1 MNSRFLLI
9 PIFAIGVLLV
19 GQVPDSSGHGLGS
32 EAMPP
37 IMIGDMEATLEVNSS
52 TIYTDVD
59 GEEKGIRQISIN
71 FFESFTNID
80 SNEVNSINN
89 VTFQVELIK
98 GGTVLIN
105 ETFQRDDGILIMN
118 LTPSDNKQVQVMERA
133 TVASFLGLASEQ
145 YNFEGEI
152 FENGGLYEF
161 KISILTIN
169 SYDNVL
175 SDPVDYELGI
185 SIEETTRYEINDVNY
200 GKQELG
206 IVTFFDQ
213 ITDFKYNNETKE
225 IKFSFP
231 FKWNQ
236 ETIDQTTVIHE
247 EVLVPKTF
255 GDLLVSK
262 YVATL
267 NGIDL
272 PESMINIDDFA
283 ADDRLIH
290 IIVSQKEL
298 QEIFS
303 NNKFSDDLVTI
314 VLKPESDLPLS
325 GVTENGQFKIN
336 LWWENEIKSNS
347 NIRLNYNI
355 LDTFLKDRPIS
366 VPYELKLFHNEKEIQ
381 NETGISTGSKMQSNS
396 FEFFIPT
403 NISGILVVK
412 FENLDGSKLANV
424 EFPVIIDRKNPISTS
439 YQIPNWVK
447 NNAGWW
453 ADGQIPDSAFVQGI
467 QFLIKEGIIVIPPTE
482 QEASSES
489 TSIPAW
495 IKNNAGWW
503 ADGQIPDSAFVQGIQ
518 FLIKEGII
526 VIEQERL
533 ETESQ
538 VVESLDLTISSP
550 PKFEK
555 YFGKY
560 VDVFGVPIYATSQ
573 VTDGKVLHAANVL
586 AQYLD
591 NDADGTPDNPLVVEK
606 LKETNSVIPL
616 FANEWED
623 ETSKIWDDFSD
634 DGYGSELN
642 CWIALYADET
652 NPRNQFDASLEE
664 ILHVI
669 TQCGYGEAYPEIFA
683 EKEGSALSNAM
694 TNAIESRHYNP
705 FVDERMPFEDQH
717 TEYIY
722 WALTSIL
729 GAQENRLGEIGQ
741 EWKLNTKE
749 KIMEGDPDIYNLLTE
764 PEYKFPTILPDGN
777 YQG

>member
-1 MNSRFLLI
+1 
-9 PIFAIGVLLV
+9 
-19 GQVPDSSGHGLGS
+19 
-32 EAMPP
+32 
-37 IMIGDMEATLEVNSS
+37 MIGLMV
-52 TIYTDVD
+52 
-59 GEEKGIRQISIN
+59 
-71 FFESFTNID
+71 
-80 SNEVNSINN
+80 
-89 VTFQVELIK
+89 
-98 GGTVLIN
+98 
-105 ETFQRDDGILIMN
+105 
-118 LTPSDNKQVQVMERA
+118 PSA
-133 TVASFLGLASEQ
+133 FA
-145 YNFEGEI
+145 
-152 FENGGLYEF
+152 
-161 KISILTIN
+161 
-169 SYDNVL
+169 
-175 SDPVDYELGI
+175 
-185 SIEETTRYEINDVNY
+185 
-200 GKQELG
+200 
-206 IVTFFDQ
+206 
-213 ITDFKYNNETKE
+213 
-225 IKFSFP
+225 
-231 FKWNQ
+231 
-236 ETIDQTTVIHE
+236 E
-247 EVLVPKTF
+247 EV
-255 GDLLVSK
+255 S
-262 YVATL
+262 
-267 NGIDL
+267 
-272 PESMINIDDFA
+272 
-283 ADDRLIH
+283 
-290 IIVSQKEL
+290 
-298 QEIFS
+298 
-303 NNKFSDDLVTI
+303 
-314 VLKPESDLPLS
+314 
-325 GVTENGQFKIN
+325 
-336 LWWENEIKSNS
+336 
-347 NIRLNYNI
+347 
-355 LDTFLKDRPIS
+355 
-366 VPYELKLFHNEKEIQ
+366 
-381 NETGISTGSKMQSNS
+381 
-396 FEFFIPT
+396 IPQW
-403 NISGILVVK
+403 I
-412 FENLDGSKLANV
+412 
-424 EFPVIIDRKNPISTS
+424 
-439 YQIPNWVK
+439 K

-616 FANEWED
+616 FTNEWED

-634 DGYGSELN
+634 DGYGSEFN

-664 ILHVI
+664 ILHMI

-705 FVDERMPFEDQH
+705 FVDERMPFGDQH

-722 WALTSIL
+722 WALTSVL